1 MIKKCIDMVIVL
13 LMFLLLKVWMC
24 FESCSHTYNLFL
36 PPKPSLPLRP
46 PATRSAHRI
55 SYVCLHYTAFFISAE
70 IPPLDCVCGGVLE
83 LMFRTSKWRKIR
95 SDVFVFLGF
104 FLTLNLSGNILFQS
118 GCFGFYWENI
128 RGHVITPAILYLYKR
143 MLKKRVYGQWRV
155 SSR

>member
-1 MIKKCIDMVIVL
+1 MVIVL

-83 LMFRTSKWRKIR
+83 SMFMFRTSEPQ
-95 SDVFVFLGF
+95 SDERFVQMFLFFWVF